1 MGENKHVRV
10 LKSKSL
16 LYRLFAYS
24 SWKNAANRITALLII
39 IALSPLLVLIAIGIK
54 LDSHESPIFTQER
67 VGRYGRKFV
76 AYKFRTMH
84 TNGDDSKYWTY
95 LRKYILENA
104 PYRVDNNGQSIYK
117 VDNPH
122 VTRFGKLLR
131 KTNLDEL
138 LQVFNV
144 LRGEMAFVGPRP
156 DIPFAL
162 EMYKNWHYKRLDAM
176 PGITGLW
183 QVSGRKG
190 LSFEDMVRLDITYI
204 EKQSLLLDLKILLST
219 VGVILR
225 MDGS

>member
-1 MGENKHVRV
+1 
-10 LKSKSL
+10 
-16 LYRLFAYS
+16 
-24 SWKNAANRITALLII
+24 
-39 IALSPLLVLIAIGIK
+39 
-54 LDSHESPIFTQER
+54 
-67 VGRYGRKFV
+67 
-76 AYKFRTMH
+76 
-84 TNGDDSKYWTY
+84 
-95 LRKYILENA
+95 
-104 PYRVDNNGQSIYK
+104 
-117 VDNPH
+117 
-122 VTRFGKLLR
+122 
-131 KTNLDEL
+131 LDEL